1 MKRFISIVSL
11 IILSVIY
18 SKIDFP
24 KLIQVFQNCDGWWI
38 SLGMVVPLTMLTAWR
53 LQQLMPLRTT

>member
-1 MKRFISIVSL
+1 MKRFISIGVSL

-24 KLIQVFQNCDGWWI
+24 KLIQVFQNCDGWWMVI
-38 SLGMVVPLTMLTAWR
+38 SLGMVVPLTLTAWR
-53 LQQLMPLRTT
+53 LQQLMP